1 MHAAPQPHRF
11 TVRIGYCNF
20 GLMNSPDRTGIR
32 INLTLPP
39 DIVATLDRMGAV
51 TGAGR
56 ASIIREWLIE
66 GRHTF
71 VQMADA
77 LELAAQKNLDAFNVM
92 TKAINGIAREAD
104 QLTLDMKRTSRAM
117 RRKSKP

>member
-1 MHAAPQPHRF
+1 MKSSD
-11 TVRIGYCNF
+11 RI
-20 GLMNSPDRTGIR
+20 GIR

-39 DIVATLDRMGAV
+39 EVVATLDRMGAV

-66 GRHTF
+66 GHPMF
-71 VQMADA
+71 SQMADA
-77 LELAAQKNLDAFNVM
+77 LEIASTKNLDAFSVM
-92 TKAINGIAREAD
+92 ADAVKGVAHQAD
-104 QLTLDMKRTSRAM
+104 QLHLDIKRTSRAM